1 MKVLTIFI
9 TLLIYFFS
17 FVSHNS
23 VMTLSSNQDLSNH
36 NIVNHSFHTDS
47 HSKKSTMPIC
57 SLIVDFEQDIKHHQ
71 ENVLKNLVVKVTL
84 DFINIAFYTPLEKDI
99 SYLKINS
106 PPYLNRDIKN
116 YSYIELIKIIKSNS

>member
-1 MKVLTIFI
+1 MKVFTIFI
-9 TLLIYFFS
+9 TLIIYFFS

-23 VMTLSSNQDLSNH
+23 LMALSSNQDLSNH

-47 HSKKSTMPIC
+47 HSKKSSMPIC
-57 SLIVDFEQDIKHHQ
+57 SLIVDFYQDIKHHQ